1 MSGNFTA
8 TNLAH
13 FFQALLDGSAR
24 PHLKSAILKTAD
36 SVGGRIK
43 QLVASEFVEKLAE
56 DNRDKLILLRS
67 IEKPSSE
74 TERAFRQ
81 MAEEKAVDSFGLY
94 TMDLAEN
101 EIPPEYEKA
110 LGTAL
115 CNAVNKLNDLTR
127 YNASH
132 EKILLGKSVLP
143 KSAMPF
149 FY

>member
-1 MSGNFTA
+1 MSGNFSA

-13 FFQALLDGSAR
+13 FFQALLGGSAR
-24 PHLKSAILKTAD
+24 PHLKSASPDTAD
-36 SVGGRIK
+36 SGGGRIK
-43 QLVASEFVEKLAE
+43 QLVASEVVEKLAE

-74 TERAFRQ
+74 TERAFHQ
-81 MAEEKAVDSFGLY
+81 MADENAVDSFGLY

-115 CNAVNKLNDLTR
+115 SQIKP
-127 YNASH
+127 
-132 EKILLGKSVLP
+132 VL
-143 KSAMPF
+143 F
-149 FY
+149 CLHYIQ